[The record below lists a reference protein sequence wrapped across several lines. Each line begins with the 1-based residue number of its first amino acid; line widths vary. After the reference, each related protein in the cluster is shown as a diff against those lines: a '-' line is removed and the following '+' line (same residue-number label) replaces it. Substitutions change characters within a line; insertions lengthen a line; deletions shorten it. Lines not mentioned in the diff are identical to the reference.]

1 MLVSFKNS
9 LAVVALLSWTMACQ
23 KTQGH
28 GQEDIKRPNILF
40 CIADDASYQHMSAY
54 GLTDWVQTPAFD
66 EVAAAG
72 VLFLNAYT
80 PNAKCAPS
88 RSCILTGRNPWQL
101 EEAANHVPNFPAKFT
116 TWMEALGANGYQ
128 TGYTGKG
135 WSPGNPGSKD
145 GKPRLLTGKAYQDK
159 KLQAPTSSISSTD
172 YAANFKDFLDQ
183 RTDDSP
189 FCFWYG
195 GHEPHRSYAYGSG
208 LTQSKKKL
216 SDIDKVPAYWPD
228 NETVRT
234 DMLDYAFEVEY
245 FDQNLGKILSV
256 LKEKGEL
263 ENTIVIVTSD
273 NGMPFP
279 RVKGHVYEYDNHLPL
294 AIMWPKG
301 IANKGRKIEDFVSF
315 NDFAPTILEA
325 AGVSH
330 QQSTMQE
337 VEGKS
342 LLPLLQSS
350 KSGQTGLGRD
360 HMLVGKERTDVGRPH
375 DQGYPV
381 RGIIKDKYIYTINYQ
396 PDRWPGGNP
405 ETGYLDTD
413 GSPTKT
419 EVLQARRNGT
429 SDSFWKLAFGKKGS
443 EELYR
448 FDQDPDGVKNLA
460 NDPAYKTLKAS
471 LKKQLEEELKKQKD
485 PRMFGNGAVFDNY
498 PYSEAKTR
506 NFYERYMRGEDIKA
520 GWVNETDFEKVD
532 Q

>member
-1 MLVSFKNS
+1 MNSTLKYLFFLLELLPLLAISVDTVGQNVSN
-9 LAVVALLSWTMACQ
+9 Q
-23 KTQGH
+23 
-28 GQEDIKRPNILF
+28 PNILF

-54 GLTDWVQTPAFD
+54 GLTKWVHTPAFD
-66 EVAAAG
+66 EVAAEG

-101 EEAANHVPNFPAKFT
+101 EEAANHVPFFPAKFT
-116 TWMEALGANGYQ
+116 TWVEALSHNGYEV
-128 TGYTGKG
+128 GYTGKG
-135 WSPGNPGSKD
+135 WSPGNPGTKD
-145 GKPRLLTGKAYQDK
+145 GKPRLLTGKAYQNK
-159 KLQAPTSSISSTD
+159 KLTAPTESISTTD
-172 YAANFKDFLDQ
+172 YAANFEDFLDQ
-183 RTDDSP
+183 RNGSKP

-195 GHEPHRSYAYGSG
+195 GHEPHRAYAQGSG
-208 LTQSKKKL
+208 LAKSNKKL
-216 SDIDKVPAYWPD
+216 SDIDRVPAYWPD
-228 NETVRT
+228 NETVRN

-245 FDQNLGKILSV
+245 FDQNLGRILAV
-256 LKEKGEL
+256 LKERGEL

-301 IANKGRKIEDFVSF
+301 IEHKGRKIEDFVSF

-330 QQSTMQE
+330 AKSTMQA

-342 LLPLLQSS
+342 LLPLLRSS
-350 KSGQTGLGRD
+350 KSGKTGLGRD

-375 DQGYPV
+375 DHGYPV
-381 RGIIKDKYIYTINYQ
+381 RGIIKNNFIYTINYH
-396 PDRWPGGNP
+396 PERWPGGNP

-419 EVLQARRNGT
+419 EVLNARRNGSNPT
-429 SDSFWKLAFGKKGS
+429 YWNYSFGKKGG

-448 FDQDPDGVKNLA
+448 YDLDPDGIKNLA
-460 NDPAYKTLKAS
+460 SLPEYKKIKAA
-471 LKKQLEEELKKQKD
+471 LKKQLEEELKKQQD
-485 PRMFGNGAVFDNY
+485 PRMFGKGDIFDNY
-498 PYSEAKTR
+498 PYSEASSK
-506 NFYERYMRGEDIKA
+506 NFYERYMEGEKLKA
-520 GWVNETDFEKVD
+520 GWVNKSDFEKIEE
-532 Q
+532 